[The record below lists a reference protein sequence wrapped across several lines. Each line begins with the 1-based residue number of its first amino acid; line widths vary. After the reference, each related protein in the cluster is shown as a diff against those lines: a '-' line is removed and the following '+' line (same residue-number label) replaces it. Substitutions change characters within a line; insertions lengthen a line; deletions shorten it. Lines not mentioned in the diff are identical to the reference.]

1 MQICTY
7 NAEGVG
13 LLNYHDLE
21 LTLDHLEIWKQ
32 NTLEE
37 TEAPKPKERTMTISN
52 LTEGLGLLAA
62 GIKVSKRRW

>member
-1 MQICTY
+1 
-7 NAEGVG
+7 
-13 LLNYHDLE
+13 LLNYHDQE

-52 LTEGLGLLAA
+52 LTEGLGLLEA
-62 GIKVSKRRW
+62 GIKVSKRHW